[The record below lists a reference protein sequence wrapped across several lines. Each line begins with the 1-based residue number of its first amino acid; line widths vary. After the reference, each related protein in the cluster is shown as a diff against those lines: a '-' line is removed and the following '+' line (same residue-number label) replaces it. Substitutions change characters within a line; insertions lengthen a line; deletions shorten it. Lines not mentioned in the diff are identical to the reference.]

1 MQKSPLKESVIK
13 SPLKNNLSVSI
24 NNSKKISGLSNS
36 LYYGYFFSNYINYKY
51 TNVCMSKFQLLFDD
65 SNKLLYFD
73 GKSYINLAKDASIFV
88 EFISNCK
95 KRFIVIPITL
105 KLFSGYITSSFFVH
119 TSILIF
125 DNKLNELELFDP
137 YGSTHLSQFFPT
149 NYIHLLKN
157 YNEKIDVYYKL
168 IEKTFKSILG
178 FKLKFFKPIDY
189 FPIDSNF
196 QNKEY
201 LTCYKQVPFNSLP
214 DFSVA
219 WAFWYVEM
227 RIQNPNLS
235 RSKLVNKL
243 LMLYTKKDGSKK
255 ICNLMND
262 YNKFIIKLDEN
273 TPFFEKQLIYFST
286 FKRQFIRNTAKIA
299 ALLILGKILY
309 TPHYSSLYGPRQRP
323 RSSYPSGF

>member
-1 MQKSPLKESVIK
+1 MQKSPLKEYIKVPISVK
-13 SPLKNNLSVSI
+13 SVN
-24 NNSKKISGLSNS
+24 KKISGLSNS
-36 LYYGYFFSNYINYKY
+36 LYYGYFFANYLNYKY

-65 SNKLLYFD
+65 TNRLLFFD
-73 GKSYINLAKDASIFV
+73 GKNYIDLAKDPSIFV
-88 EFISNCK
+88 EFISNCR
-95 KRFIVIPITL
+95 KRFIIIPITL
-105 KLFSGYITSSFFVH
+105 KLFSGYISSSFFVH

-149 NYIHLLKN
+149 AYIHLLKN
-157 YNEKIDVYYKL
+157 YNEKIDLYHKL

-178 FKLKFFKPIDY
+178 YKLKFFKPIDY

-201 LTCYKQVPFNSLP
+201 ISCYKQVPYNSLP

-219 WAFWYVEM
+219 WAFWYAEM
-227 RIQNPNLS
+227 KIKNPNLS
-235 RSKLVNKL
+235 RTKLINKL
-243 LMLYTKKDGSKK
+243 IGMYTKSDSG

-262 YNKFIIKLDEN
+262 YNKFIMKLDEN

-286 FKRQFIRNTAKIA
+286 FKRQFIRNTIKIA
-299 ALLILGKILY
+299 ATLIIGKLLYSPNYINSRP
-309 TPHYSSLYGPRQRP
+309 TRRSHYSY
-323 RSSYPSGF
+323 